1 MTDFHGKA
9 FVVCG
14 PTAVGKG
21 TVLKEVLAKD
31 PSLWYSVSATTRA
44 PRPGEIDG
52 THYYFVTPEEFDEL
66 VTNDGMLEW
75 AIVHKVHR
83 YGTPRKPVEEA
94 MARGQHVILE
104 LDLDGA
110 RQVRKAMPEAQQ
122 IFIAPPSWEEL
133 EHRLK
138 GRGTEGAEE
147 QERRLATARTELA
160 AQDEFDYVIIN
171 DTVANATEA
180 LLQIL
185 SQSAVK

>member
-1 MTDFHGKA
+1 MTILEGHA

-21 TVLKEVLAKD
+21 TILQEVLAQD
-31 PSLWYSVSATTRA
+31 PNLWYSVSATTRA

-52 THYYFVTPEEFDEL
+52 VHYLFVSAEEFDDL
-66 VTNDGMLEW
+66 VAHDGMLEW
-75 AIVHKVHR
+75 AVVHKIHR

-94 MARGQHVILE
+94 MAQGKNVILE

-110 RQVRKAMPEAQQ
+110 RQVRQSMPQVRQ

-133 EHRLK
+133 EARLR
-138 GRGTEGAEE
+138 GRGTESEEE

-160 AQDEFDYVIIN
+160 AQDEFDDVIVN
-171 DTVANATEA
+171 DTVANATA
-180 LLQIL
+180 KLLQIF
-185 SQSAVK
+185 SQSTVN